1 MKPKSYLTEIH
12 KVKLGL
18 NFQML
23 LFMNGTKRP
32 LTPPVTTRF
41 PGRKW
46 NVQRAFTL
54 IELLVVISIIAI
66 LAAMLLPALG
76 SAKERAHRITC
87 LNSLRQ
93 MGIAI
98 GMYVGDNNSTYP
110 LLKWDTG
117 GSIWYPY
124 EMARFTAPNGN
135 SLDVGWENLGL
146 LYSSKFLP
154 DGKIFYCASNK
165 KNATDNF
172 NYEHYANAVHQWPFG
187 GFDVP
192 GAGNPGYIRSGY
204 SYFPQNRALDSAVAI
219 PGLAAV
225 GSVSLPTIN
234 PQDGRKISVPPAA
247 STLNKWNVVTAIKEN
262 SVDTSKAITTDNLA
276 NSANIYHRK
285 NNKVEG
291 LNALFPDGHVKWQ
304 GAGQNPTLFDK
315 SGVWAAIDANSSA
328 GQTDIRY
335 LMYSWKP

>member
-1 MKPKSYLTEIH
+1 MKNILC
-12 KVKLGL
+12 
-18 NFQML
+18 
-23 LFMNGTKRP
+23 P
-32 LTPPVTTRF
+32 LTQPTATRY
-41 PGRKW
+41 PGRRL

-54 IELLVVISIIAI
+54 IELLVVIAIIAI
-66 LAAMLLPALG
+66 LAALILPALS

-87 LNSLRQ
+87 MNSLKQ
-93 MGIAI
+93 MGIGI
-98 GMYVGDNNSTYP
+98 QMYVGDNNSTYP
-110 LLKWDTG
+110 LLKWDAG

-124 EMARFTAPNGN
+124 EMARFRAPNN
-135 SLDVGWENLGL
+135 SSLDVGWENLGL

-165 KNATDNF
+165 KDATDNF
-172 NYEHYANAVHQWPFG
+172 NYDHYASALHQWPFG
-187 GFDVP
+187 GFDVA
-192 GAGNPGYIRSGY
+192 GALNPGYIRSGY
-204 SYFPQNRALDSAVAI
+204 SYFPQNKSLDAAISI
-219 PGLAAV
+219 PGVPSA
-225 GSVSLPTIN
+225 GSVRLPTVN
-234 PQDGRKISVPPAA
+234 PEETSAIFVPPAA
-247 STLNKWNVVTAIKEN
+247 QKLSSWHVVKPIKEN

-276 NSANIYHRK
+276 NSANIQHRK

-315 SGVWAAIDANSSA
+315 SGVWAAIDANLSS

>member
-1 MKPKSYLTEIH
+1 
-12 KVKLGL
+12 
-18 NFQML
+18 
-23 LFMNGTKRP
+23 
-32 LTPPVTTRF
+32 
-41 PGRKW
+41 
-46 NVQRAFTL
+46 
-54 IELLVVISIIAI
+54 
-66 LAAMLLPALG
+66 MLLPAL
-76 SAKERAHRITC
+76 SKAKAKAVAIQCMNNHR
-87 LNSLRQ
+87 SL
-93 MGIAI
+93 MIAWQ
-98 GMYVGDNNSTYP
+98 MYVGDNNSTYP

-124 EMARFTAPNGN
+124 EMARFTAPNDS

-146 LYSSKFLP
+146 LYSTKFLP

-165 KNATDNF
+165 KDAADNF
-172 NYEHYANAVHQWPFG
+172 NYDHYANAVHQWPFG

-192 GAGNPGYIRSGY
+192 GAGNPGYVRSGY
-204 SYFPQNRALDSAVAI
+204 SYFPQNRTLDSAVAI

-234 PQDGRKISVPPAA
+234 PQDGRNILVPPAA
-247 STLNKWNVVTAIKEN
+247 QKLSSWHVVQPIKEN
-262 SVDTSKAITTDNLA
+262 SVDTTKAITTDNLG
-276 NSANIYHRK
+276 NSANIQHRK

-315 SGVWAAIDANSSA
+315 SGVWAAIDANSSV